1 MTKYVRST
9 DGNNTDDGSTW
20 ALAKATIAGATGT
33 AGETIYVSQAHAETQ
48 ATGLTITFSG
58 TPANPNV
65 VLCGNDAA
73 SPPTADATSATV
85 STTSQ
90 AGISIAGSAI
100 VKGIAFQCGNGAN
113 YSNLSINAASTG
125 SYQRYED
132 CAFRLNDT
140 HPSSGIAV
148 SCPDSASGYET
159 DFLNCNFKV
168 TNASHIFSLRGKVT
182 IKGGGYESG
191 TTVPSNVFYLGG
203 NGASGDV
210 RIDGFDF
217 SNLSSSTYLFADAG
231 RPGRA
236 VLNGCK
242 LPASWTVS
250 RLVSSNAIPQSR
262 FELYNSTPS
271 GGAAIPFHVV
281 DFRGTAAYDSTIVKA
296 SGSDIGTAKIVT
308 TADAKEANGGFRL
321 FDLLVNNTST
331 GSEKTATVEFVRDS
345 AANLTNAEIWLEVY
359 YLTTGGKVAM
369 ASSRRASPLAAATD
383 CPSSSASWT
392 TTGMATPNK
401 QKIDV
406 SFTPQVAG
414 LVRAVVCVAKAS
426 TTVYIDAKLTVA

>member
-9 DGNNTDDGSTW
+9 DGSNADDGSTW
-20 ALAKATIAGATGT
+20 ALAKATLAGATGT

-48 ATGLTITFSG
+48 ATSLSLTFNG
-58 TPANPNV
+58 TPSNPNL
-65 VLCGNDAA
+65 VLCGNDSAA
-73 SPPTADATSATV
+73 PPTADAATGTI
-85 STTSQ
+85 STTGQSNITI
-90 AGISIAGSAI
+90 GGSAI
-100 VKGIAFQCGNGAN
+100 VKGLAFQCGNGAN
-113 YSNLSINAASTG
+113 YSRIDLQSDYNH
-125 SYQRYED
+125 SYQRFED
-132 CAFRLNDT
+132 CAFRLNDS
-140 HPSSGIAV
+140 HSSSNISV
-148 SCPDSASGYET
+148 SCPDGSRGYET
-159 DFLNCNFKV
+159 EFVNCNFKI
-168 TNASHIFSLRGKVT
+168 TNAAHVFSLRGKVT
-182 IKGGGYESG
+182 FKGGGYESG
-191 TTVPSNVFYLGG
+191 TTVPSNAFYLGG
-203 NGASGDV
+203 NGAAGDV

-250 RLVSSNAIPQSR
+250 RLVSSNSIPQSR

-271 GGAAIPFHVV
+271 GGSAIPFHIV
-281 DFRGTAAYDSTIVKA
+281 DFRGTAAYESTIIKA

-331 GSEKTATVEFVRDS
+331 GSAKTATIEFVRDS
-345 AANLTNAEIWLEVY
+345 AANLTNADIWVDLY
-359 YLTTGGKVAM
+359 YLTTGGVVAM
-369 ASSRRASPLAAATD
+369 TSSRRVSPLGAASD
-383 CPSSSASWT
+383 CPTSSASWT

-401 QKIDV
+401 QKIDI

-426 TTVYIDAKLTVA
+426 TTVFVDAKLTVA